1 MKNITKAA
9 LLVASGFVCAAF
21 SACFN
26 DSSTDNSID
35 LDNEQSE
42 KTIVAQ
48 MTTINSE
55 LTFYSDNTFV
65 LKEEQETALQ
75 RAVSSGASES
85 QGTYEGDVTKD
96 KATASLQFTSGQ
108 RKGEK
113 ATIVVDHGNRQIR
126 LTYEDGSSSDY
137 TIIHVPVSMW
147 RSWNLDSTY
156 VYFYDDQLAM
166 LVIYGSQTACHPFA
180 YTGDAGKDGTL
191 QLVVLDDSNE
201 YKVPKTATIAGSTMT
216 YDGAR
221 YINYRTYRW
230 LVTAWFA
237 TTEENGKKFFEYMYF
252 YNDGTFMMVATKTD
266 GTVSNGYAGTYTGDT
281 TKDGTAYATIEGY
294 GESLPGTISGNK
306 LTIQHKGFIYDR
318 IL

>member
-35 LDNEQSE
+35 LDNKQSE

-85 QGTYEGDVTKD
+85 RGTYEGDVTKD
-96 KATASLQFTSGQ
+96 NATASLQFTSGQ
-108 RKGEK
+108 RKGKK
-113 ATIVVDHGNRQIR
+113 ATIVVDHGNRQIH
-126 LTYEDGSSSDY
+126 LTYEDGSSNDY
-137 TIIHVPVSMW
+137 TIIHVPVSVW
-147 RSWNLDSTY
+147 RSDTTTA
-156 VYFYDDQLAM
+156 YFYDDQLAM
-166 LVIYGSQTACHPFA
+166 LVIKNGSQTAYHPLA
-180 YTGDAGKDGTL
+180 YTGDAGKNGDL
-191 QLVVLDDSNE
+191 QLVVLDDGNE
-201 YKVPKTATIAGSTMT
+201 YKVYKTATIAGSTMT
-216 YDGAR
+216 YDGA
-221 YINYRTYRW
+221 TYTKISNDKM
-230 LVTAWFA
+230 LVTAWLA
-237 TTEENGKKFFEYMYF
+237 YTEADGKKFFEYMYF
-252 YNDGTFMMVATKTD
+252 YDDETFMIVATKTD
-266 GTVSNGYAGTYTGDT
+266 GTVANGYAGTYKGDT
-281 TKDGTAYATIEGY
+281 TKDGTVYATIEGQ
-294 GESLPGTISGNK
+294 GDRLPGTISNNK
-306 LTIQHKGFIYDR
+306 LSIERGTTYDR